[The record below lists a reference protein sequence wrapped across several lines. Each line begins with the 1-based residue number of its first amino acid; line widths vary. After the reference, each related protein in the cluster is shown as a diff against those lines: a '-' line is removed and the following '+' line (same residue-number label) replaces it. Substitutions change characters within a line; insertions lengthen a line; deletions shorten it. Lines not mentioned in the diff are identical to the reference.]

1 MSRSIIVLPD
11 DTSKPILDAIGQAKK
26 SIRVK
31 MFLFSDPALLDA
43 VIAAQHRGV
52 DVRIMLNPE
61 RRDGEKENAATR
73 KKLADGGVHVS
84 DSNPDFDV
92 THEKSMVIDDAI
104 AFVQPLNWETKNVTE
119 TRDYAVVTSH
129 QHEVDEVA
137 RCFDADWDRKKFDS
151 GENSHL
157 IWCVGNGRQRLGKLI
172 DSSKHSLWLQNER
185 YQDPTI
191 IEHLIRA
198 HARGVKIHIMA
209 RPPHKLKKEKLVEGV
224 SGLRSLQDLG
234 VKIHKL
240 KHIKLHAK
248 LILADDSHAIIGS
261 INLAPGSF
269 DSRPE
274 LAIPLDD
281 DHIIHRIK
289 KTLEDDWANSH
300 PLDLSDAALLAEL
313 EDYDPSVR
321 EDLAISV
328 GKHDKDE
335 KHHKDEKNHAD
346 KKHHTD
352 EKVHAEEKS
361 H

>member
-11 DTSKPILDAIGQAKK
+11 DTSKPILDAIAQARK

-31 MFLFSDPALLDA
+31 MFIFSDPSLLDA

-61 RRDGEKENAATR
+61 RRDGEKENVDTR
-73 KKLADGGVHVS
+73 KKLTEGGVHVL

-92 THEKSMVIDDAI
+92 THEKSMVIDDI
-104 AFVQPLNWETKNVTE
+104 TAFVQSLNWETKNVTE
-119 TRDYAVVTSH
+119 TRDYAIVTSH
-129 QHEVDEVA
+129 KHEVDEVA
-137 RCFDADWDRKKFDS
+137 KCFDADWDRKKFD
-151 GENSHL
+151 GDNSHL
-157 IWCVGNGRQRLGKLI
+157 IWCIGNGRQRLGKLI
-172 DSSKHSLWLQNER
+172 DESKHSLWLQNER

-191 IEHLIRA
+191 IEHLVRA
-198 HARGVKIHIMA
+198 HARGVKIYIMA

-224 SGLRSLQDLG
+224 SGLRCLQDLG

-248 LILADDSHAIIGS
+248 LILADDARAIVGS

-269 DSRPE
+269 DSRRE
-274 LAIPLDD
+274 LAIEVEDE
-281 DHIIHRIK
+281 HIIHRIK
-289 KTLEDDWANSH
+289 KTLEADWANSR

-328 GKHDKDE
+328 GNHQKDE
-335 KHHKDEKNHAD
+335 KHHNGEKHHADEKHQ
-346 KKHHTD
+346 T
-352 EKVHAEEKS
+352 EEKS
-361 H
+361 QKK

>member
-11 DTSKPILDAIGQAKK
+11 DTSKPILDAIAQAKK

-31 MFLFSDPALLDA
+31 MFIFSDPSLLDA
-43 VIAAQHRGV
+43 VIAAQRRGV

-61 RRDGEKENAATR
+61 RRDGEKENADTR
-73 KKLADGGVHVS
+73 KKLTEGGVHVL

-92 THEKSMVIDDAI
+92 THEKSMVIDDAT
-104 AFVQPLNWETKNVTE
+104 AFVQSLNWETKNVTE
-119 TRDYAVVTSH
+119 TRDYAIVTSH
-129 QHEVDEVA
+129 KHEVDEVA
-137 RCFDADWDRKKFDS
+137 KCFDADWDRKKFD
-151 GENSHL
+151 GDNSHL
-157 IWCVGNGRQRLGKLI
+157 IWCIGNGRQRLGKLI
-172 DSSKHSLWLQNER
+172 DGSKHSLWLQNER

-191 IEHLIRA
+191 IEHLVRA
-198 HARGVKIHIMA
+198 HARGVKIYIMA

-224 SGLRSLQDLG
+224 SGLRCLQDLG

-248 LILADDSHAIIGS
+248 LILADDARAIVGS

-269 DSRPE
+269 DSRRE
-274 LAIPLDD
+274 LAIEVEDE
-281 DHIIHRIK
+281 HIIHRIK
-289 KTLEDDWANSH
+289 KTLEADWANSR

-328 GKHDKDE
+328 GNHQKDE
-335 KHHKDEKNHAD
+335 KHHNGERHHADEKHQ
-346 KKHHTD
+346 T
-352 EKVHAEEKS
+352 EEKS
-361 H
+361 QKK

>member
-11 DTSKPILDAIGQAKK
+11 DTGKPILDAIGGAAK

-31 MFLFSDPALLDA
+31 MFILSDPSLIDA

-61 RRDGEKENAATR
+61 RRDGEKENDDSR
-73 KKLADGGVHVS
+73 KKLASAGVHVI
-84 DSNPDFDV
+84 DSNPAFDV
-92 THEKSMVIDDAI
+92 THEKSMVIDDST
-104 AFVQPLNWETKNVTE
+104 AFIQSLNWETKNLTT
-119 TRDYAVVTSH
+119 TRDYAVVTTEKY
-129 QHEVDEVA
+129 EVDEVA
-137 RCFDADWDRKKFDS
+137 QCFDADWNRKDFDT
-151 GENSHL
+151 GEHSHL
-157 IWCVGNGRQRLGKLI
+157 IWCIGNGRQRLGKLI
-172 DSSKHSLWLQNER
+172 DQSKHTLWLQNER

-209 RPPHKLKKEKLVEGV
+209 RPPHKLKKEKLIEGV

-248 LILADDSHAIIGS
+248 LILGDDKHAIIGS

-269 DSRPE
+269 DSRRE
-274 LAIPLDD
+274 LAIQVDD
-281 DHIIHRIK
+281 GHIIHRIK
-289 KTLEDDWANSH
+289 KTLEEDWENSH

-313 EDYDPSVR
+313 EDYDPNVK
-321 EDLAISV
+321 EDLAISAS
-328 GKHDKDE
+328 G
-335 KHHKDEKNHAD
+335 KHHKK
-346 KKHHTD
+346 
-352 EKVHAEEKS
+352 
-361 H
+361 